1 MKRFVVVAGILAGA
15 LAGRALSVESG
26 YVAADVHR
34 GELAL
39 SFGLQ
44 KIVEGLSFYTADKDW
59 KPVFPRTSGDGY
71 ETTVSGTVITARAKA
86 NPALKVEQVFTIT
99 AEGFRADITAQVLP
113 NSGAYYAVCDLF
125 IGKPVFANA
134 SVRRE
139 GQPALVLDPVKWTA
153 IDVDRVILG
162 TPDGDWT
169 FTVSSSGPAKW
180 VLRSVCDRTWGPDEK
195 KTFTFLNSAERVPAE
210 GLTETLTIEARFVPR
225 AGILATFDRQFS
237 TRAASC
243 LSAQLGRRGVTVTE
257 AEGPREPAQR
267 VAWLATR
274 LGDASADL
282 NENGL
287 DPQAGVVIP
296 APKSCEKG
304 AGAFRVPPVLETTCT
319 PAHAAAMDVL
329 SEDLARFGVALTRGA
344 AQTAA
349 TPALVLGVPS
359 TDVLVR
365 AAYERLGLPA
375 DAAVTRPEGYL
386 LAVTPETVL
395 IAGADEAG
403 VLYGAQTVRQLLR
416 RGAAGAEIPVVTIRD
431 WPDSPFRGFY
441 VEGAGRV
448 ATSEELRRLIRNTY
462 SYFKANAVVLEL
474 RWPDFAW
481 ASHPELASEKAL
493 PVSELTAL
501 ADYARRYHLD
511 VIPAVFTYG
520 KVGDLVRKHPGIAE
534 APASGSSPAV
544 SQVAY
549 CPNKPETYALVF
561 DLLGEIVTAT
571 QCRRLHIG
579 HDEITGMA
587 QCLVCK
593 AIPPADLFANDVN
606 RIAGWLAERHV
617 ETLIWGDFLLD
628 RESWAARG
636 VHSANSGNP
645 HYGGLT
651 VAPAVDKIR
660 KDVIIADWH
669 YYGSNP
675 KDEIKFP
682 TPKHFADKGFK
693 VIGCPWHNTWN
704 NYAFTRDVQATGQLG
719 MLVTDWGF
727 LATRSPGANS
737 MVAMACAWDAAMPDP
752 ERLAWSPQA
761 VFAASILRRD
771 RPSRSAGATF
781 APVDLTTVANRS
793 LAGTADA
800 WFGGGARHGL
810 VMPPP
815 GLRKL
820 FGVEYLIC
828 DRGLVVGQQG
838 SAAGIPA
845 TSPRIAV
852 NQPARSLVFLQTM
865 AVDEPTVGLR
875 AYGEY
880 RVMYASGETA
890 AVSIDGRNITHWL
903 PRTPRVN
910 PWMAWVYGHTWDAAL
925 AWEGCTTSGE
935 PVCIQAYEWINP
947 RVDDPIES
955 VTLEAKQGVP
965 GLKIG
970 LVALT
975 AVR

>member
-1 MKRFVVVAGILAGA
+1 MKRFVVVTGILAGV
-15 LAGRALSVESG
+15 LAGRAVSVESG
-26 YVAADVHR
+26 YVVADVHR

-44 KIVEGLSFYTADKDW
+44 KIVEGLSFYLADKDW
-59 KPVFPRTSGDGY
+59 KPVFPKTSGDGY
-71 ETTVSGTVITARAKA
+71 ETMVSGPVITARAKA
-86 NPALKVEQVFTIT
+86 NPALTVEQVFTIT

-113 NSGAYYAVCDLF
+113 NSGAYYAVCDMF

-139 GQPALVLDPVKWTA
+139 GQPALELDPAKWTA
-153 IDVDRVILG
+153 IDVGRVTLG

-169 FTVSSSGPAKW
+169 FTLASSGPAKW

-195 KTFTFLNSAERVPAE
+195 KTFTFLNLVDKVSDE
-210 GLTETLTIEARFVPR
+210 GLTQRLSIEARFVPR
-225 AGILATFDRQFS
+225 PGYLATIDEQFGA
-237 TRAASC
+237 RAASC
-243 LSAQLGRRGVTVTE
+243 LRAQLARYGVTVAE
-257 AEGPREPAQR
+257 AEMPGDPARR
-267 VAWLATR
+267 VVWLAAR
-274 LGDASADL
+274 LADASAHRS
-282 NENGL
+282 ENGL

-304 AGAFRVPPVLETTCT
+304 AGAFRVPPVLETICT
-319 PAHAAAMDVL
+319 PAHAAALEVL
-329 SEDLARFGVALTRGA
+329 SEDLARCGVALTRGA

-349 TPALVLGVPS
+349 TPALVMGVPS
-359 TDVLVR
+359 ADGFVR
-365 AAYERLGLPA
+365 AACARLGLPA

-386 LAVTPETVL
+386 LAVTADTVL

-403 VLYGAQTVRQLLR
+403 VLYGAQTLRQLLR
-416 RGAAGAEIPVVTIRD
+416 RGAGGAEIPAVTIRD
-431 WPDSPFRGFY
+431 WPDSTFRGFY

-448 ATSEELRRLIRNTY
+448 ANSEELRRLIRNTY

-481 ASHPELASEKAL
+481 GSHPELASEKAL
-493 PVSELTAL
+493 PVAELVAL

-534 APASGSSPAV
+534 VPAEGSSPSV

-549 CPNKPETYALVF
+549 CPNQPETYALVF
-561 DLLGEIVTAT
+561 DLLGEVVTAT

-587 QCLVCK
+587 QCPVCK

-628 RESWAARG
+628 RETWAARG

-651 VAPAVDKIR
+651 VAPAADTIR

-675 KDEIKFP
+675 KDEVKFP
-682 TPKHFADKGFK
+682 TPKYFADKGFR

-704 NYAFTRDVQATGQLG
+704 NYHFTRDVQATGQLG

-737 MVAMACAWDAAMPDP
+737 MVAVACAWDAAMPEP
-752 ERLAWSPQA
+752 ERLTWSPQA
-761 VFAASILRRD
+761 VLAASILRKD
-771 RPSRSAGATF
+771 RPSRSATAAF
-781 APVDLTTVANRS
+781 APVDLGPVANRA
-793 LAGTADA
+793 LAGAADA
-800 WFGGGARHGL
+800 WFGGGTRHGL

-815 GLRKL
+815 GVRTL
-820 FGVEYLIC
+820 FGVEYRVGETC
-828 DRGLVVGQQG
+828 LVVASQD
-838 SAAGIPA
+838 AVAGLPA
-845 TSPRIAV
+845 SSPRIAV

-875 AYGEY
+875 PYGQY
-880 RVMYASGETA
+880 RVTYASGEIA

-910 PWMAWVYGHTWDAAL
+910 PWMAWVYGHTWDAVL
-925 AWEGCTTSGE
+925 AWQGCTTSGE

-947 RVDDPIES
+947 RADDPIES